1 MAAIKKRRT
10 KPVRVRRKTGL
21 AAVPID
27 RGWDVIKHYFH
38 YEIDGKQLSEIMK
51 TYIRTNFS
59 KIDAKCALANPEYS
73 FRMFSHYAA
82 TAFMLE
88 DNNFK
93 FEGKIAGYPI
103 ALKNYVKT
111 LIESGKF
118 LVAKKEKESNA
129 IVLTPQQRLEN
140 KILETIGAD
149 LDELQDQWIRREET
163 ELDIYN
169 AMQRHDLKGMA
180 VPFLIKR
187 LTIWLEEYTDAYDKK
202 CEQAVE
208 AYSHLTR
215 KEQKRRIDAIQKM
228 IDDLNSFKSAQKAKR
243 VPRKP
248 KIKSADKQVAKMKY
262 KKEDNDFKIA
272 SINPM
277 TIVGAGK
284 VFLFN
289 TKHRQL
295 TCLITNSASKGFEV
309 SGSTIKN
316 IDENLSWK
324 MTLRKPE
331 DVLPIILAKTTNQ
344 IDKVISNLTT
354 KKSKANGRVN
364 AEVILLRVL

>member
-1 MAAIKKRRT
+1 MAVVKRKKT
-10 KPVRVRRKTGL
+10 GPVRRKTGL
-21 AAVPID
+21 AAVPVES
-27 RGWDVIKHYFH
+27 GWDVIKHYFH
-38 YEIDGKQLSEIMK
+38 YEIDGKQLSDIVK
-51 TYIRTNFS
+51 TYIRKNFS
-59 KIDAKCALANPEYS
+59 KSDAKLALANPEYS

-103 ALKNYVKT
+103 ALKKYIKT
-111 LIESGKF
+111 LIESGKS
-118 LVAKKEKESNA
+118 LIAEKEEETNV
-129 IVLTPQQRLEN
+129 ITLTPQQRLEN
-140 KILETIGAD
+140 KVLETIGAD
-149 LDELQDQWIRREET
+149 LDELEDQWIRGEET

-180 VPFLIKR
+180 VPILIKK
-187 LTIWLEEYTDAYDKK
+187 LDFMLLEYTDAYDKK

-243 VPRKP
+243 APRQP
-248 KIKSADKQVAKMKY
+248 KVKAADKQVAKMNY
-262 KKEDNDFKIA
+262 KKEDNEFKIA
-272 SINPM
+272 SVNPM
-277 TIVGAGK
+277 TLVGAGK

-289 TKHRQL
+289 TKYRQL

-316 IDENLSWK
+316 VDENISWK

-331 DVLPIILAKTTNQ
+331 DILPVILSKTANQ
-344 IDKVISNLTT
+344 IDKAISKLTT
-354 KKSKANGRVN
+354 KKAKANGRVN
-364 AEVILLRVL
+364 AEVVILRVL